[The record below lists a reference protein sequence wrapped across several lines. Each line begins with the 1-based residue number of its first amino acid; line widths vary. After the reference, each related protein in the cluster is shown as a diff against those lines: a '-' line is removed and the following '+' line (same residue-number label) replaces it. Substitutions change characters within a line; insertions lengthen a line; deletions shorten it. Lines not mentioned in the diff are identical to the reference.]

1 MTTLNSNQF
10 LGKVRAYHV
19 FPQACNAIKTG
30 IDFDGEIWRPVT
42 QLKQNTV
49 LYQWTEIASK
59 LLANGTS
66 SYRISG
72 MYLEFENV
80 ASPGTAVTVPTFDRT
95 RTVDYYNELAGSS
108 TRDYLRVS
116 LTGVQT
122 LSEGD
127 GLTNNKLLFFARSSG
142 TSGVHG
148 KPFSDANNSVIFG
161 ASLAAF
167 PDNNDAT
174 QDLLFSSF
182 YFSVAEQQPKLAT
195 SQVGVEWELTLQ

>member
-19 FPQACNAIKTG
+19 FPRACNSIKNG
-30 IDFDGEIWRPVT
+30 IDFDGEIWQPAT
-42 QLKQNTV
+42 QLKKNTV

-95 RTVDYYNELAGSS
+95 RTVDYYNDLAGSS